1 MTELIIHMQ
10 VLTAEAFAPFGEV
23 LQTHGI
29 APQMI
34 NQGNTQKFADLA
46 RISLGQ
52 DGRAQVS
59 IYRSTAIDLPFRI
72 SIMER
77 HPYASQ
83 AFYPLHYRPFP
94 IVVAVPGSAPET
106 DRIQAFLSNGRQ
118 GINIHPGVWHHY
130 QLSLEQES
138 DYIVIDRAGP
148 GSNCDQHR
156 LDRDIMLSQ

>member
-1 MTELIIHMQ
+1 MTELIIRMQ
-10 VLTAEAFAPFGEV
+10 ALTPEAFAPFGEV
-23 LQTHGI
+23 LQTDGV

-46 RISLGQ
+46 RVSLDR

-59 IYRSTAIDLPFRI
+59 IYRSTAIELPFRI
-72 SIMER
+72 CSMER
-77 HPYASQ
+77 HPYGSQ
-83 AFYPLHYRPFP
+83 AFYPLHHRPFP
-94 IVVAVPGSAPET
+94 IVVALPDSAPEA

-130 QLSLEQES
+130 QLSLEQDS

-148 GSNCDQHR
+148 GSNCDEHQF
-156 LDRDIMLSQ
+156 DQEIILSQ